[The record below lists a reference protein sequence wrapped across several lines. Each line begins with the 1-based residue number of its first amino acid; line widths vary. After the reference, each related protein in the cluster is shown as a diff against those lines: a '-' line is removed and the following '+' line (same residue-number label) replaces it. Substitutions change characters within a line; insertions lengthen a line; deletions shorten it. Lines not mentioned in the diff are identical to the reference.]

1 MNFCMKKVLII
12 WISGNKMESFST
24 QDVSRDLPLV
34 FTKLVWYFKNQDIW
48 SFSSQ
53 MVRWYF
59 WYHGIPYLLITEKS
73 LFWTFRW
80 WKYGLFWA
88 KKLMERWCLL
98 ITDKFLFWTFWR
110 WEIRSL
116 LSQTFVERWHS
127 LGWVFL
133 SFPWYSRIWKKWFF
147 LQCIRYFLGKCLYQ
161 LAKK

>member
-88 KKLMERWCLL
+88 KKLMERLYHFKPKSWWKDDAYWLWINSCFEPFGGGKYGLCYPKRL
-98 ITDKFLFWTFWR
+98 WRDDIHWAGSFWAFLN
-110 WEIRSL
+110 I
-116 LSQTFVERWHS
+116 
-127 LGWVFL
+127 LGF
-133 SFPWYSRIWKKWFF
+133 
-147 LQCIRYFLGKCLYQ
+147 GKNGSSCSV
-161 LAKK
+161 